1 VRTYHQYC
9 AVARALDI
17 VGDRW
22 TLLVVRELL
31 VGARRYSDLLDD
43 LPGIATNL
51 LAERLRGLTDR
62 GVIVRSRSGRSAVYE
77 LTDRGRELEPVVLAL
92 ARWGGETM
100 VERSPTDEFRPHW
113 LVVGLRSLLDPSIDP
128 QVAVAVDIE
137 VEGGVVHVVA
147 ARGAVSTGD
156 GPATTPAA
164 DLVLAGAGQD
174 VLGVAAGV
182 LPFTALD
189 VVRGSRR
196 TVTVARR
203 LLVPDHP
210 LVAAPR

>member
-9 AVARALDI
+9 GVARALDV

-22 TLLVVRELL
+22 TLLIVRELL

-51 LAERLRGLTDR
+51 LADRLRDLTAL
-62 GVIVRSRSGRSAVYE
+62 GVVVRCRSGRSASYE
-77 LTDRGRELEPVVLAL
+77 LTDRGRELESVVLAL

-100 VERSPTDEFRPHW
+100 VERPPTDEFRPHW

-128 QVAVAVDIE
+128 PLSVAVDLE

-147 ARGAVSTGD
+147 VRGAVSTGA
-156 GPATTPAA
+156 GPATTAAA
-164 DLVLAGAGQD
+164 DVVLAGEGQY

-196 TVTVARR
+196 TITAARR